1 MRERLRDFRM
11 EPRPTEPSEAC
22 VVTEEEIAGNV
33 GSIIDRVVEDGAVY
47 AVERGGTPVAEIR
60 PVNAKTVTVADF
72 VELVRAGSI
81 PTAGERYLN
90 AVEAGVAFWNRAEPR

>member
-1 MRERLRDFRM
+1 MRERLRDFRT

-22 VVTEEEIAGNV
+22 VVTEKEIAGNV

-47 AVERGGTPVAEIR
+47 AVERGTRVAVIR